1 MVLLSQS
8 MDTPFKAQRVRSAMA
23 SIAPATWSPELRDE
37 AYELYARIED
47 DIFASIHGNTDDDTD
62 DDMAEHDVELLPD
75 LKPRVLIVLQDFL
88 RSSSFD
94 ASNPSFAD
102 IKPLL
107 QDMLH
112 AVPNPSCA
120 Q

>member
-1 MVLLSQS
+1 MA
-8 MDTPFKAQRVRSAMA
+8 TPVKAKRVQNAIA
-23 SIAPATWSPELRDE
+23 SIAPATWSPELCEE
-37 AYELYARIED
+37 AYELHARIEE
-47 DIFASIHGNTDDDTD
+47 DIDNTDDDNIN

-102 IKPLL
+102 KKPLL

-112 AVPNPSCA
+112 DAAVPNPSCA